1 MKIALNSQRTLNF
14 SKTVEYRFSI
24 DEKDHQLIVFESSG
38 TGVEYWLDGDAV
50 GLKHTVVGDKTLES
64 ILLSFEN

>member
-1 MKIALNSQRTLNF
+1 MNISLNSQRTLNF

-24 DEKDHQLIVFESSG
+24 DEKDYQLIVFESSG
-38 TGVEYWLDGDAV
+38 TGVEYWLDGDSV